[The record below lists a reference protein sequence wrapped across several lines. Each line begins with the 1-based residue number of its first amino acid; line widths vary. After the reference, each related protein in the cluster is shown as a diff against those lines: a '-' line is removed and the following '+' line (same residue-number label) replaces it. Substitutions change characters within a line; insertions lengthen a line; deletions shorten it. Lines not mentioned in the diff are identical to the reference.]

1 MKDIL
6 GIEIGNKTVKFAE
19 FRRGTLRNFVAVTV
33 PDNVV
38 VNDSLIAFEAM
49 GALIKETV
57 KANKIGVR
65 KAVLV
70 LPGADVSL
78 RRLVLPAMNEKQLMV
93 NMPYEFKDVLSMDKD
108 KDIYDYAMIDYIKDE
123 EGNVKEMEL
132 LGAVVSAELI
142 DKYVEMFKRAGIKL
156 VRAIPREMSLSALI
170 EVLNGESEIKDFAVL
185 DLGYKSSKVD
195 IFKNGVYEI
204 TTTIDSGTETIEA
217 LVADQMGVDEHL
229 AAQYVEMNKDNILES
244 EKAVDIYSRIATEIM
259 RVMNYYAF
267 ENPESNLDT
276 LYYCGGGS
284 LIARFIA
291 EIKEYVNLEL
301 KPLGTLS
308 ESTEDDEA
316 ITKGAEAVG
325 ACLEE

>member
-19 FRRGTLRNFVAVTV
+19 FRRGTLRNFIAVTV

-49 GALIKETV
+49 GDLIKETV

-108 KDIYDYAMIDYIKDE
+108 KYIYDYAMIDYIKDE

-229 AAQYVEMNKDNILES
+229 AAQYIEMNKDNILES
-244 EKAVDIYSRIATEIM
+244 EKVVDIYSRIATEIM

>member
-49 GALIKETV
+49 GDLIKETV

-108 KDIYDYAMIDYIKDE
+108 KYIYDYAMIDYIKDE

-229 AAQYVEMNKDNILES
+229 AAQYIEMNKDNILES